1 MDPSEPHAGLA
12 FGGIGMM
19 QILLCCNAPECDT
32 VARIPIHVGAP
43 LPMVEMSCRT
53 CKPGL
58 MVVEALQGFDQTGRA
73 HAPPQSSPSPPPAIM
88 QPVVSEQML
97 PEIDA
102 PGGPDFLGSF
112 INRLSP
118 LFVAVEAVALNRV
131 PGDAVSMD
139 KVLAPF
145 KEWSDEIKL
154 NLKRIELQHG
164 IGRGQRLSDGFP
176 SLDPN
181 KGGPLNIALRN
192 LFGSNGKK
200 ITKGGGILQ
209 QMGVL
214 EYENATTYVVGE
226 NALKFAGMFPT
237 PLHGILGAPELK
249 PLGIVGDNPP
259 MLAFFDEETAASMLN
274 LVFELVPDEKAWA
287 LHILE
292 TMKTHSDENGW
303 NSNTYAQNMALYL
316 NNGAGHQDRWQKN
329 GRPLAEYYR
338 DLGERKKE
346 KSPSWF
352 AEERLRKN
360 INAALGGLF
369 GRLKELGLIY
379 PIGIGITKNYALTE
393 QGERFLEQ
401 FSEEGLI

>member
-1 MDPSEPHAGLA
+1 MR
-12 FGGIGMM
+12 
-19 QILLCCNAPECDT
+19 QILLCCNAPECNT
-32 VARIPIHVGAP
+32 EARIPIHVGAP

-58 MVVEALQGFDQTGRA
+58 MVVEALQGFDQTSRA
-73 HAPPQSSPSPPPAIM
+73 HAPPQSSPPPPPAIV

-97 PEIDA
+97 PKIDA
-102 PGGPDFLGSF
+102 LGGPDFLGSF

-118 LFVAVEAVALNRV
+118 LFVAVEAVTLNRV
-131 PGDAVSMD
+131 PGNTVSMD
-139 KVLAPF
+139 KVLTPF
-145 KEWSDEIKL
+145 KEWSHEIKL

-200 ITKGGGILQ
+200 ITKSGGILQ

-237 PLHGILGAPELK
+237 PLHGILGSPELK

-259 MLAFFDEETAASMLN
+259 MLAFFHEKTAASMLD

-287 LHILE
+287 LHILQ
-292 TMKTHSDENGW
+292 TMKTHSGENGW
-303 NSNTYAQNMALYL
+303 NSNTYAQNMARYL
-316 NNGAGHQDRWQKN
+316 INGAGHQGRWQKN
-329 GRPLAEYYR
+329 GLPLAEYYR
-338 DLGERKKE
+338 GLGARKKE
-346 KSPSWF
+346 KSPGLF
-352 AEERLRKN
+352 AEERLKKN
-360 INAALGGLF
+360 ISAALGGLF

-379 PIGIGITKNYALTE
+379 PIGVGITKNYALTVFG
-393 QGERFLEQ
+393 QRFLDENYAGGV
-401 FSEEGLI
+401 E

>member
-1 MDPSEPHAGLA
+1 MDSAEPHADLA

-19 QILLCCNAPECDT
+19 QILLCCNAPECNT
-32 VARIPIHVGAP
+32 EARIPIHVGAP
-43 LPMVEMSCRT
+43 LPMIEMSCRT

-58 MVVEALQGFDQTGRA
+58 MVVKKLEGFGQGDGAQ
-73 HAPPQSSPSPPPAIM
+73 APPQPSPSPPPINV
-88 QPVVSEQML
+88 QPVDSEQML
-97 PEIDA
+97 PEINA

-118 LFVAVEAVALNRV
+118 LFVAVEAVTLNRV
-131 PGDAVSMD
+131 PGNPVSMG
-139 KVLAPF
+139 KVLTPF
-145 KEWSDEIKL
+145 KEWSDQIKS
-154 NLKRIELQHG
+154 NLRRIELQHG

-181 KGGPLNIALRN
+181 KQGPLNIALRN
-192 LFGSNGKK
+192 LFGSNGEK

-226 NALKFAGMFPT
+226 NALKFAGMFST
-237 PLHGILGAPELK
+237 PLHGILGSPELK

-259 MLAFFDEETAASMLN
+259 MLAFFDEDTASSMLN

-287 LHILE
+287 LHVLQ
-292 TMKTHSDENGW
+292 TMKAQSGENGW

-316 NNGAGHQDRWQKN
+316 NNGAGHQGRWQKN

-352 AEERLRKN
+352 AEERLKKN

-369 GRLKELGLIY
+369 GRLKELGMIY

-401 FSEEGLI
+401 FSQEVIA